1 MTLFAVVVAAVAVGN
16 LNSLLVVAVVP
27 AVVAVVAVVAG
38 KSLWEHPG
46 SNSVEE
52 PDFEIEIHRTAVA
65 DTFDHSM
72 VADQLPRRL
81 DA

>member
-27 AVVAVVAVVAG
+27 AVVAVVAG